1 MSKPNLPVY
10 GVVNGLNPLEV
21 LKPQFLVKSLQQNV
35 VYANVL
41 NTLTARI
48 STNFDLDSGSSI
60 TIQGLTGA
68 QTLDTELDLTST
80 GQSLGIKAQWL
91 QDSGSLVLTVPVSSM
106 VIASNEYVVEYNLT
120 NPAFDKRSP
129 VVEISARIDDGNG
142 MVVGFIAPVKAT
154 KPHSTFLGIMNG
166 SDPFQIVLPR
176 FEIKSIEQSTPFAA
190 VVNTLTLSL
199 KANCD
204 VLTDSSITVFGLTG
218 STSINASLDLITING
233 GISSQG
239 TLTFN
244 ERLVL
249 TSLGMKSN
257 DIYEIRFNLTNPVD
271 AQSSP
276 AVSIRASVKSVYG
289 DVSPVVSTAMVKKGQ
304 ELFGVANGSNPL
316 EVLVPVFEV
325 KTIEQSTPLAAV
337 INTITVSLKANC
349 DLLPGSTV
357 TIHGLT
363 GSAEPTGSLWVV
375 RGNGGL
381 ADKADWDISGNLTL
395 TSAQHMQRRETYEA
409 RFNLSNP
416 RKDQSS
422 PLVMVRASVK
432 SVYGDVSPV
441 VSTAMVR
448 KELELLGVANGSNP
462 LEVLVPVF
470 EVKTIEQSTPL
481 AAVINTITVSLKAN
495 CDLLPGSTVTIHG
508 LTGSAEPTGSLW
520 VVRGNGGLADKA
532 DWDISGNLTLTS
544 AQHMQRRETYEARFN
559 LSNPR
564 KDQSSPLVM
573 VRASVKSVYG
583 DVSPVVS
590 TAMVRKELE
599 LLGVANGSNPLEVLV
614 PVFEVKTIEQSTP
627 LAAVINTITVSL
639 KANCDLLPG
648 STVALAGMIGVSTY
662 DGTINLQL
670 LPLEIQSRSFMSTGI
685 WQQEPGNLTLTSLG
699 TKRRETHTIV
709 FNITNQNKDQE
720 SPSISTTIRAKS
732 VFGDISESVQIL
744 EKPSADLLGVRQGK
758 DPLKLL
764 KPDFITKEIS
774 QSHPVPLSSNMIS
787 ILLQTNCD
795 FAVGS
800 VITIAGLIGSNTP
813 DETGI
818 SVVGGYYDDWFDQ
831 TITIWL
837 QTPGV
842 LKLQVPTFFYR
853 LTILP
858 CTPFCEAHSKHFIPT
873 DIWGL
878 LSTMSKSM
886 FC

>member
-1 MSKPNLPVY
+1 VLSSTANAFGNHGAWSQVQGALQLTTNTTTLDSTAYSVSFNLTNPPTSQSSPLVSISCSIEFGQFDSTISFTEMSKPNLPVY

-357 TIHGLT
+357 TIHELT

-441 VSTAMVR
+441 
-448 KELELLGVANGSNP
+448 L
-462 LEVLVPVF
+462 
-470 EVKTIEQSTPL
+470 
-481 AAVINTITVSLKAN
+481 
-495 CDLLPGSTVTIHG
+495 
-508 LTGSAEPTGSLW
+508 
-520 VVRGNGGLADKA
+520 
-532 DWDISGNLTLTS
+532 
-544 AQHMQRRETYEARFN
+544 
-559 LSNPR
+559 
-564 KDQSSPLVM
+564 
-573 VRASVKSVYG
+573 
-583 DVSPVVS
+583 S

-670 LPLEIQSRSFMSTGI
+670 LPLEIQIRSFMSTGI

-842 LKLQVPTFFYR
+842 LKLQVPIYR

>member
-495 CDLLPGSTVTIHG
+495 CDLLPGSTV
-508 LTGSAEPTGSLW
+508 
-520 VVRGNGGLADKA
+520 
-532 DWDISGNLTLTS
+532 
-544 AQHMQRRETYEARFN
+544 
-559 LSNPR
+559 
-564 KDQSSPLVM
+564 
-573 VRASVKSVYG
+573 
-583 DVSPVVS
+583 
-590 TAMVRKELE
+590 
-599 LLGVANGSNPLEVLV
+599 
-614 PVFEVKTIEQSTP
+614 
-627 LAAVINTITVSL
+627 
-639 KANCDLLPG
+639 
-648 STVALAGMIGVSTY
+648 ALAGMIGVSTY

>member
-1 MSKPNLPVY
+1 MLSSTANAFGNHGAWSQVQGALQLTTNTTTLDSTAYSVSFNLTNPPTSQSSPLVSISCSIEFGQFDSTISFTEMSKPNLPVY

-495 CDLLPGSTVTIHG
+495 CDLLPGSTV
-508 LTGSAEPTGSLW
+508 
-520 VVRGNGGLADKA
+520 
-532 DWDISGNLTLTS
+532 
-544 AQHMQRRETYEARFN
+544 
-559 LSNPR
+559 
-564 KDQSSPLVM
+564 
-573 VRASVKSVYG
+573 
-583 DVSPVVS
+583 
-590 TAMVRKELE
+590 
-599 LLGVANGSNPLEVLV
+599 
-614 PVFEVKTIEQSTP
+614 
-627 LAAVINTITVSL
+627 
-639 KANCDLLPG
+639 
-648 STVALAGMIGVSTY
+648 ALAGMIGVSTY